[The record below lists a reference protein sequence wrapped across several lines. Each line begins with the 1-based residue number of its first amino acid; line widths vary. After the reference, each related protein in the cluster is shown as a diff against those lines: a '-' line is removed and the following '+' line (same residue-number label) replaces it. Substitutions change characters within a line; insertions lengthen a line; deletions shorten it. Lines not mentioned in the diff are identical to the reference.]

1 MFSSGVMSVRK
12 TLWLSAT
19 QLMSGLLI
27 KAFVV

>member
-1 MFSSGVMSVRK
+1 MFSSGLTSAMK
-12 TLWLSAT
+12 THWLSAT